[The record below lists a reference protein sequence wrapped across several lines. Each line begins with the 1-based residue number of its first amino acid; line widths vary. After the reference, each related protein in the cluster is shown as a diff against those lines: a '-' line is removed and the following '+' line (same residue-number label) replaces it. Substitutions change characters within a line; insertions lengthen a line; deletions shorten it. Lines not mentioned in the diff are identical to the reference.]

1 MVLWAESESASA
13 GEVQSSLVGINL
25 DSTKTAASFDK
36 LWYVYN
42 VFVWDAASSMDPM
55 LLSRFA
61 HAKEIHQELG
71 ARIDAYSEGSGG
83 TGNFHYVMSFK
94 NWTEMASFNEKLTTS
109 KAWAK
114 FQPENNPE
122 SAKSVRS
129 FSGSKAP
136 I

>member
-1 MVLWAESESASA
+1 M
-13 GEVQSSLVGINL
+13 QSSLVGINL
-25 DSTKTAASFDK
+25 ESTKTAASFDK
-36 LWYVYN
+36 LWDVYN
-42 VFVWDAASSMDPM
+42 VFVWDAAPGEDAL

-61 HAKEIHQELG
+61 EAKVIHEELG

-83 TGNFHYVMSFK
+83 TGDFHYVISFK
-94 NWTEMASFNEKLTTS
+94 SWTEMASFNEKLAKS

-114 FQPENNPE
+114 FQSENNPE
-122 SAKSVRS
+122 SAKLVRS